1 MAIYG
6 KQFACGEFEVTED
19 SGEATDTIFQVAA
32 NKKVLLKSILWYI
45 SAVAGTAAEITG
57 HGLVIT
63 DSSDNE
69 LGKVSWKSGTP
80 AAATSDTGF
89 VWVEKNIE
97 MADQQ
102 KLKLWIN
109 TSVGAN
115 KTLTVKVVAGGAE
128 EDV

>member
-6 KQFACGEFEVTED
+6 KQFACGEFDATAG

-32 NKKVLLKSILWYI
+32 SKKALLKSILWYI
-45 SAVAGTAAEITG
+45 SAVTGTPAEITA
-57 HGLVIT
+57 HGLIIT

-69 LGKVSWKSGTP
+69 LLKVSLKTAVP
-80 AAATSDTGF
+80 AAATIDTSF
-89 VWVEKNIE
+89 NWVEKNIE
-97 MADQQ
+97 LVDQQ

-109 TSVGAN
+109 TSGGGS
-115 KTLTVKVVAGGAE
+115 KTLTVKVLAGGAE